1 MNDYKGYLCPFW
13 PSCCEFKIFCFI
25 QSTYGAVKWG
35 NMAMQSDTVFWIQ
48 NITVAV
54 VWIFAPN
61 KMN

>member
-1 MNDYKGYLCPFW
+1 MNDYKGYLGPFW
-13 PSCCEFKIFCFI
+13 HSSCEFKIFCFI
-25 QSTYGAVKWG
+25 QSTYDAVIWG

-48 NITVAV
+48 IITVTV